1 AACGMAQSYLQL
13 FMARVGVGVGEAA
26 LSPSALSLISDYFAP
41 ERRGR
46 AIAFYTSGISLGS
59 GLAMI
64 IGGPLI
70 ALVGTVGRT
79 EWPLVGELYGWQKV
93 FILVGLPGLLMAL
106 LMFTVREPARRE
118 QLVVQGQGRSGAAA
132 LSFAEVFR
140 FLLARWKL
148 YGSHFVGLSVTAML
162 TYGFLAWVPQ
172 TFVRTWGWSIP
183 RIGIVYGVVTL
194 ISGGLSVLL
203 VSVLAR
209 RFEAQGRTDVYMRT
223 ALWSFVLG
231 AVGAV
236 LVPLAP
242 NPEFAVLML
251 VPMSTGTIAAT
262 GAGLTALMVV
272 TPNQMRAQTSAC
284 YYFVVN
290 LLGLTIGP
298 TGIALFTDYVFRDDR
313 MLRWSVLSV
322 ATLSGIVA
330 ISLLIYNLRQY
341 RQAIAE
347 AGSWTER
354 KPAPTA

>member
-1 AACGMAQSYLQL
+1 M
-13 FMARVGVGVGEAA
+13 
-26 LSPSALSLISDYFAP
+26 
-41 ERRGR
+41 
-46 AIAFYTSGISLGS
+46 
-59 GLAMI
+59 
-64 IGGPLI
+64 
-70 ALVGTVGRT
+70 
-79 EWPLVGELYGWQKV
+79 
-93 FILVGLPGLLMAL
+93 
-106 LMFTVREPARRE
+106 
-118 QLVVQGQGRSGAAA
+118 
-132 LSFAEVFR
+132 
-140 FLLARWKL
+140 
-148 YGSHFVGLSVTAML
+148 
-162 TYGFLAWVPQ
+162 
-172 TFVRTWGWSIP
+172 
-183 RIGIVYGVVTL
+183 VTL

-209 RFEAQGRTDVYMRT
+209 RFETQGRTDVYMRT

-231 AVGAV
+231 AVGAM

-262 GAGLTALMVV
+262 GAGLAALMVV

-341 RQAIAE
+341 RKAIAE
-347 AGSWTER
+347 AGSWAER
-354 KPAPTA
+354 KSAPAA